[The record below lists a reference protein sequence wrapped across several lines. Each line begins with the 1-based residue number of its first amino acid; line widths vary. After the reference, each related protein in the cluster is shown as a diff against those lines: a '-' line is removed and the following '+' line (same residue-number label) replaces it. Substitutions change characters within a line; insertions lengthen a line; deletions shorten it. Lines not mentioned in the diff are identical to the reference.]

1 LTNHDSTFE
10 LLNLELLNLEPT
22 MRQSLY
28 ILLSIFLGTVLT
40 LGHELTWLIRYSLMV
55 MLFFTFLGVRF
66 RREMWQSQH
75 IAVVLVNILLPLFFF
90 ALLNQWDWTLAMTV
104 FIVGIAPTAAAAP
117 VITSFL
123 RGRVD
128 FVTASVL
135 LTSPVLAI
143 AISLLLPLLLKVKEP
158 IAVEDVLL
166 PIATIVFIPLLLS
179 QAIRR
184 LSRSWTAALQRLNKI
199 PFYLFLFNVYIA
211 SADASVFI
219 RSDQSTGWMTILL
232 IALLIGGLCVVL
244 FQLGARLGRPHFG
257 IETSM
262 ALGRKNT
269 MFALW
274 IALTFINPVVAL
286 GPIFYIFWQNAYNS
300 WQIYE
305 VEKRAGRK

>member
-1 LTNHDSTFE
+1 
-10 LLNLELLNLEPT
+10 
-22 MRQSLY
+22 M
-28 ILLSIFLGTVLT
+28 LSILAGAVLT
-40 LGHELTWLIRYSLMV
+40 LGHELTWLIRYSLIV

-75 IAVVLVNILLPLFFF
+75 AAVLLINILLPLGVY
-90 ALLNQWDWTLAMTV
+90 LMLVSWNWTLAMAV
-104 FIVGIAPTAAAAP
+104 FVVGIAPTAAAAP

-143 AISLLLPLLLKVKEP
+143 AIPLILPQLLQVKEP
-158 IAVEDVLL
+158 IAIEDVLL
-166 PIATIVFIPLLLS
+166 PITTIVFIPLLLS
-179 QAIRR
+179 QTIRR
-184 LSRSWTAALQRLNKI
+184 LSRPWTAFLQRFDKV
-199 PFYLFLFNVYIA
+199 PFYLFLFNVYVA
-211 SADASVFI
+211 SADASIFI
-219 RSDQSTGWMTILL
+219 RSDQSTGWGALLL
-232 IALLIGGLCVVL
+232 IAVCIGGLCIL
-244 FQLGARLGRPHFG
+244 QFQLGARLGRPHFG

-274 IALTFINPVVAL
+274 IALTFIDPIVAL
-286 GPIFYIFWQNAYNS
+286 GPICYIFWQNAYNS

-305 VEKRAGRK
+305 VERRQ